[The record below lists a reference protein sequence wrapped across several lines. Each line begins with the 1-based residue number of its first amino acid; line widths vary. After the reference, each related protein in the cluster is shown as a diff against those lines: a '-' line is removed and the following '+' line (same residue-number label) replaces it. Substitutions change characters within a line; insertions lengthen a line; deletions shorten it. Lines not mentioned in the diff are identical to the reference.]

1 MTFGALSGWAVAALA
16 VGVAA
21 AVTAL
26 FFMKVRHPRVLVPS
40 LLLWRR
46 VLDDDR
52 DVSFWE
58 KVRKA
63 VSYAIAILVPLL
75 IVIALGR
82 PERASAGAV
91 AGPLTIVVDSSL
103 SMLAERPDGRT
114 RWDAAKNRAIAL
126 AGDDEVTILTTA
138 DGIVAGPTSDRE
150 TLRVGLNA
158 VAPAQPGPF
167 PTGSV
172 GLQPGGAAGGQ
183 TIFLTDGVTA
193 YDVPPGVRVESVF
206 AAADNAAITA
216 FDVRRDFREAGRYE
230 AYVEIGNYSEA
241 AREVTL
247 AVDVGTRRIYEQAVR
262 LGADEIVRQS
272 LPFDAGE
279 GGAVRAELVGL
290 DDAVAEDDEAHAWVA
305 SARPDAVTLVT
316 RRNPPLEELLAVDP
330 AVTVSRI
337 EPEKGTG
344 LFSGSSSRKID
355 PSLFIFDRW
364 APDDMPRVPAIYIAP
379 PATAWLA
386 LAGAPER
393 NATWSRADESH
404 AAVRGVDG
412 RTLRL
417 DEVSRYDLDAGW
429 TPVAFTGGGNPLVAV
444 REQDGVSQALVTF
457 DLTRGN
463 IANDPAF
470 PVLIGDLL
478 NWFERTPP
486 VRVEAPGAVRL
497 PGDVT
502 RVRRVG
508 ASRDSEIRRLGDL
521 AIADLR
527 EPGVYIAERPA
538 GRIAVAINAGSRESS
553 NVRRSTRPQDAGPGA
568 PRASSG
574 LWIWLVAFALIL
586 FAAEFYTWHRR
597 ITV

>member
-1 MTFGALSGWAVAALA
+1 MIFGALSGWAVAAMAIGAIA
-16 VGVAA
+16 VAS
-21 AVTAL
+21 AL

-75 IVIALGR
+75 IVLALGR

-114 RWDAAKNRAIAL
+114 RWEAAKSRAIAL

-150 TLRVGLNA
+150 TLRVGLND
-158 VAPAQPGPF
+158 VAPAEPGPF

-172 GLQPGGAAGGQ
+172 GLRPDGTTGGQ
-183 TIFLTDGVTA
+183 TIFLTDGVTP
-193 YDVPPGVRVESVF
+193 YDVPAGVRVESVF

-216 FDVRRDFREAGRYE
+216 FDVRRDFREPGRYE

-241 AREVTL
+241 PRQVTL
-247 AVDVGTRRIYEQAVR
+247 AVDVGARRIYEQGVQ
-262 LGADEIVRQS
+262 LGADEIVRLS
-272 LPFDAGE
+272 LPFEAGE
-279 GGAVRAELVGL
+279 GGAVKAELAGL

-305 SARPDAVTLVT
+305 SARPEAVTLVT
-316 RRNPPLEELLAVDP
+316 RRNPPLEELLTVDP
-330 AVTVSRI
+330 TVTLSRI
-337 EPEKGTG
+337 EPEQYRDSAEGVV
-344 LFSGSSSRKID
+344 
-355 PSLFIFDRW
+355 IFDRW
-364 APDDMPRVPAIYIAP
+364 APETAPRRPAIFLAP
-379 PATAWLA
+379 PAVPWLA

-412 RTLRL
+412 RTVRF
-417 DEVSRYDLDAGW
+417 DEVNQYALESGGGW
-429 TPVAFTGGGNPLVAV
+429 TPVAFTGSGNPLVAV
-444 REQDGVSQALVTF
+444 REQGGVSQALVTF

-497 PGDVT
+497 PGEVT
-502 RVRRVG
+502 RVRRAG
-508 ASRDSEIRRLGDL
+508 ASRDIEIRRLGDL

-538 GRIAVAINAGSRESS
+538 GQIAIAINAGSRASS
-553 NVRRSTRPQDAGPGA
+553 NVRQSSRPQDAGPGA